1 MIIDFH
7 AHIFP
12 EKVAEKA
19 IPKLADVIHITP
31 STNGTADSLLD
42 SMARAGIHTSVILPT
57 VTNVKQFD
65 SIIRF
70 AQEINE
76 RDYPKDG
83 PRLFSIAGI
92 HPDMPDYKEKLT
104 QIYQMGFKGIKI
116 HPDYQGVFFD
126 DIRYMRILDKA
137 SELGLFTITHA
148 GYDPYS
154 PKQVHCT
161 AARARRVLDEVAPQ
175 KLILAHMG
183 CNEFYDESEEFL
195 MGQDVYIDTAYSV
208 CHAKP
213 EQLCRMIKNHGAHRV
228 LFGTDTPWTDQKE
241 ALSVFR
247 SLPLKAEEQEQILWK
262 NAAELLGDI

>member
-7 AHIFP
+7 THIFP

-19 IPKLADVIHITP
+19 IPKLADVIHIAP

-42 SMARAGIHTSVILPT
+42 SMDRAKIHTSVILPT

-70 AQEINE
+70 AQSVNE
-76 RDYPKDG
+76 RDFSKGG

-92 HPDMPDYKEKLT
+92 HPDMPDYKEKLSLI
-104 QIYQMGFKGIKI
+104 QKMGLKGIKI
-116 HPDYQGVFFD
+116 HPDYQGVYFD

-154 PKQVHCT
+154 PGKVHCT
-161 AARARRVLDEVAPQ
+161 PTRVRRVLEEVMPQ

-183 CNEFYDESEEFL
+183 CNEFYEESENL
-195 MGQDVYIDTAYSV
+195 LVGQDVYLDTAYSI
-208 CHAKP
+208 CHMDR
-213 EQLCRMIKNHGAHRV
+213 EQLCRMIKNHGAHRI
-228 LFGTDTPWTDQKE
+228 LFGTDTPWTDQ
-241 ALSVFR
+241 ADAVSVLR
-247 SLPLKAEEQEQILWK
+247 SLPLKEEEQERILWK
-262 NAAELLGDI
+262 NGAELLNLN